1 MPAEEP
7 AYTVHHGTM
16 EQLLMAETEKSAP
29 DGGEVSLGRLQN
41 ESQLNIEDI
50 DNLKKL
56 TDGKVIEIASGDL
69 VDHIQDDEYLLDS
82 IGKKPG
88 TYYRDL
94 IFALIQIR
102 LPEEEAKHDWKEI
115 LKHKYILSERLGR
128 NVGIHVA
135 TLDYFTNVKKQL
147 AFPKIVDAHEYV
159 DTASRALFDE
169 LTKAYNRRF
178 FDEEFR
184 RLFLQARTEGKVF
197 SLIILDL
204 DHFKDYNDFNGHIQ
218 GDIALIETVRILHAV
233 CSHDTAVCR
242 YGGEEFT
249 VLIPGQQLDAAAHT
263 AENIRQAVYDYRYV
277 NEQPLP
283 GGRLSASLGVTMYR
297 DSIKEPQQM
306 VEEADAAL
314 YQAKK
319 EGRNRVRVHPGGSV
333 I

>member
-1 MPAEEP
+1 
-7 AYTVHHGTM
+7 
-16 EQLLMAETEKSAP
+16 MAETEKGAP
-29 DGGEVSLGRLQN
+29 DGGEVPLGRLQN

-56 TDGKVIEIASGDL
+56 TDGKVIEIASGDI

-159 DTASRALFDE
+159 DTASRALVDE

-233 CSHDTAVCR
+233 CSHDTTVCR
-242 YGGEEFT
+242 YGGEEFA

-297 DSIKEPQQM
+297 DSIREPQQM

-333 I
+333 V

>member
-1 MPAEEP
+1 
-7 AYTVHHGTM
+7 
-16 EQLLMAETEKSAP
+16 MAETANTAP
-29 DGGEVSLGRLQN
+29 DGGEVPLGELQS

-56 TDGKVIEIASGDL
+56 TDRKVIEIASGDI

-88 TYYRDL
+88 TYYRDI

-135 TLDYFTNVKKQL
+135 TLDYFTNIKKQL
-147 AFPKIVDAHEYV
+147 AFPKIVDAREYM
-159 DTASRALFDE
+159 DTASRALVDE

-184 RLFLQARTEGKVF
+184 RLFLQARAGGKTF
-197 SLIILDL
+197 SLVMLDL
-204 DHFKDYNDFNGHIQ
+204 DHFKQYNDINGHIQ

-233 CSHDTAVCR
+233 CSQDSTVCR

-249 VLIPGQQLDAAAHT
+249 VLMPGLSLDEAGKA
-263 AENIRQAVYDYRYV
+263 AENIRQAVYDYRFV
-277 NEQPLP
+277 NEQALP
-283 GGRLSASLGVTMYR
+283 TGRLSASLGVTVYR
-297 DSIKEPQQM
+297 DGIQEPQQM

-314 YQAKK
+314 YRAKND
-319 EGRNRVRVHPGGSV
+319 GRNQVRTHVPANAL
-333 I
+333 